1 MCKRRSKFKRELV
14 LNDYPAGSGK
24 WDELAACCQA
34 YFSIRKQIETEAQL
48 VLLKIGVK
56 ACASPIVFAAGE
68 NISGTRNR

>member
-1 MCKRRSKFKRELV
+1 MCKRRSKLKSGLV

-24 WDELAACCQA
+24 WDELDACCQA
-34 YFSIRKQIETEAQL
+34 CVSITKQIENEAQP

-56 ACASPIVFAAGE
+56 TCASPMLFAAGE